1 MIKAIAPALHSLV
14 KTFNL
19 QPPKIPY
26 LSNVTG
32 TWITAEQATDPS
44 YWVKHL
50 CQTVQFA
57 SAVQELSKK
66 HNPVLLEVGS
76 GQVIEQFSTQ
86 YFKSDRLVNRV
97 VLPSLRH
104 SYERQSD
111 IVFFAEYTR
120 SLWLAGVQIDWAGFY
135 SHERRDRLPLPTY
148 PFERQRYWIEPHKQT
163 QVVAISRRH
172 PHQKTF
178 KAAKHRNINCQ
189 RIAK

>member
-1 MIKAIAPALHSLV
+1 LACRRLVTSHAFHSKMMEAIAPNLYDLV

-44 YWVKHL
+44 YWVKHT
-50 CQTVQFA
+50 CQAVRFA

-66 HNPVLLEVGS
+66 HNPVLLEIGP
-76 GQVIEQFSTQ
+76 GQTLSSLALGILQ
-86 YFKSDRLVNRV
+86 SDRLADRV

-111 IVFFAEYTR
+111 IGFLLNTLGSA
-120 SLWLAGVQIDWAGFY
+120 LACRGA
-135 SHERRDRLPLPTY
+135 DRLDGILFSSAPRSFAFTDLS
-148 PFERQRYWIEPHKQT
+148 
-163 QVVAISRRH
+163 V
-172 PHQKTF
+172 
-178 KAAKHRNINCQ
+178 
-189 RIAK
+189 